1 MQGTGEAPHPTRFAG
16 HLPLRGEGF
25 WRDGGRII
33 SAPTG
38 DAGGDHLIR
47 PAARATIRGCR
58 PAYAENSPLDCFPGA
73 AAPLKGKAFGGVMMS
88 EDRKAEARQR
98 YVTGTE
104 SLAAIGKA
112 LGISENTM
120 GKWCREGKWVQERK
134 KFQKR
139 AARKAINKAVDKKA
153 KELARLL
160 EASECMESA
169 LVKAARAFDSD
180 MDRNSAKFANGQM
193 RGRNIE
199 SLSKAIRAQLDTRML
214 ISGIMSAADREKI
227 ELMKRKQELEER
239 KEQQEREQEAGGVKI
254 VMDRD
259 VEELAE

>member
-1 MQGTGEAPHPTRFAG
+1 MER
-16 HLPLRGEGF
+16 
-25 WRDGGRII
+25 WVGG
-33 SAPTG
+33 
-38 DAGGDHLIR
+38 
-47 PAARATIRGCR
+47 
-58 PAYAENSPLDCFPGA
+58 
-73 AAPLKGKAFGGVMMS
+73 MS

-98 YVTGTE
+98 YVTGVE
-104 SLAAIGKA
+104 SLAAIGKV

-134 KFQKR
+134 KFQRR

-153 KELARLL
+153 RELARLL

-169 LVKAARAFDSD
+169 LVKAARAFDND

-193 RGRNIE
+193 RGRNFE
-199 SLSKAIRAQLDTRML
+199 SLSKAIRAQVDTRML
-214 ISGIMSAADREKI
+214 ISGIMSAADQEKI
-227 ELMKRKQELEER
+227 GLMKRKQELEER

-254 VMDRD
+254 VMDQD

>member
-1 MQGTGEAPHPTRFAG
+1 
-16 HLPLRGEGF
+16 
-25 WRDGGRII
+25 
-33 SAPTG
+33 
-38 DAGGDHLIR
+38 
-47 PAARATIRGCR
+47 
-58 PAYAENSPLDCFPGA
+58 
-73 AAPLKGKAFGGVMMS
+73 MS
-88 EDRKAEARQR
+88 EDKKAEARQR
-98 YVTGTE
+98 YVTGVE

-153 KELARLL
+153 RELARLL

-199 SLSKAIRAQLDTRML
+199 SLSKAIRAQVDTRML
-214 ISGIMSAADREKI
+214 ISGIMSAADRERI
-227 ELMKRKQELEER
+227 DLMRKKQELEER
-239 KEQQEREQEAGGVKI
+239 KEMQQQEQEAGGVRI
-254 VMDRD
+254 VMDQD

>member
-1 MQGTGEAPHPTRFAG
+1 MLRPRGRGLMKGFLERGRKSGLFFSGSFLGFGCGIMQGTGGMEDEA
-16 HLPLRGEGF
+16 
-25 WRDGGRII
+25 
-33 SAPTG
+33 
-38 DAGGDHLIR
+38 
-47 PAARATIRGCR
+47 
-58 PAYAENSPLDCFPGA
+58 
-73 AAPLKGKAFGGVMMS
+73 MS
-88 EDRKAEARQR
+88 EDKKAEARQR
-98 YVTGTE
+98 YVTGVE
-104 SLAAIGKA
+104 SLKTIGEA

-153 KELARLL
+153 RELARLL

-180 MDRNSAKFANGQM
+180 MDRNSAKFASGQM
-193 RGRNIE
+193 RGKNIE
-199 SLSKAIRAQLDTRML
+199 SLSKAIKNQLDTRML
-214 ISGIMSAADREKI
+214 ISGIMSAGEREKI

-239 KEQQEREQEAGGVKI
+239 KEAQQREQETGGVKI

>member
-1 MQGTGEAPHPTRFAG
+1 
-16 HLPLRGEGF
+16 
-25 WRDGGRII
+25 
-33 SAPTG
+33 
-38 DAGGDHLIR
+38 
-47 PAARATIRGCR
+47 
-58 PAYAENSPLDCFPGA
+58 
-73 AAPLKGKAFGGVMMS
+73 MS
-88 EDRKAEARQR
+88 EDKKVEAWQR
-98 YVTGTE
+98 YVTGVE
-104 SLAAIGKA
+104 SLKTIGEA

-153 KELARLL
+153 RELARLL

-180 MDRNSAKFANGQM
+180 MDKNSAKFANGQM
-193 RGRNIE
+193 RGKNIE
-199 SLSKAIRAQLDTRML
+199 SLSKAIKNQLDTRML
-214 ISGIMSAADREKI
+214 ISGIMSVGEREKI

-239 KEQQEREQEAGGVKI
+239 KEAQQREQENGGVKI

>member
-1 MQGTGEAPHPTRFAG
+1 MLRPRGRGLMKGFWSEAGKSGLFFSGSFLGFGCGIMQGTGGMEDEA
-16 HLPLRGEGF
+16 
-25 WRDGGRII
+25 
-33 SAPTG
+33 
-38 DAGGDHLIR
+38 
-47 PAARATIRGCR
+47 
-58 PAYAENSPLDCFPGA
+58 
-73 AAPLKGKAFGGVMMS
+73 MS
-88 EDRKAEARQR
+88 EDKKAEARQR

-104 SLAAIGKA
+104 SLAAIGAA

-199 SLSKAIRAQLDTRML
+199 SLSKAIKTQLDTRML
-214 ISGIMSAADREKI
+214 ISGIMSTADRERI
-227 ELMKRKQELEER
+227 DLMRKKQELEER
-239 KEQQEREQEAGGVKI
+239 KEKQQQEQEAGGVKI
-254 VMDRD
+254 VMAQD

>member
-1 MQGTGEAPHPTRFAG
+1 
-16 HLPLRGEGF
+16 
-25 WRDGGRII
+25 
-33 SAPTG
+33 
-38 DAGGDHLIR
+38 
-47 PAARATIRGCR
+47 
-58 PAYAENSPLDCFPGA
+58 
-73 AAPLKGKAFGGVMMS
+73 MS

-153 KELARLL
+153 RELARLL

-169 LVKAARAFDSD
+169 LVKAARAFDRD
-180 MDRNSAKFANGQM
+180 MDKNSGRFANGEM

-199 SLSKAIRAQLDTRML
+199 SLSKAIKNQLDTRML
-214 ISGIMSAADREKI
+214 ISGIMSAEDQEKI
-227 ELMKRKQELEER
+227 ALMKRKQEMEER
-239 KEQQEREQEAGGVKI
+239 KEQQEREQENGGVRI